1 MADRQM
7 KPYFRRI
14 VRFAVYGLV
23 VCAAA
28 AQTVTHP
35 DLRLQ
40 TVVSGFNLP
49 TGIGFLGPQDFLV
62 TEKNTGMVRW
72 VSHGSIQGTVLD
84 LAVNNSSERGLLGI
98 AVHPRFNQ
106 NPYVYLFWTCQ
117 APPAPVPAIIPT
129 EQECLDTPATGADT
143 NDILAVPLRGN
154 RVDRFVWNGKALA
167 FDRNIIKLRTFQND
181 GVPVPPGQN
190 DEGQPPR
197 GNHDGGVLAFG
208 SDGKLYIISGD
219 LGRRGQLQN
228 LVNGPTPQTGSD
240 DDDQFGGPEPDE
252 NHLSGMVLRLND
264 DGSTPT
270 DNPFYAAGAAL
281 GGRTGMNVQRIFAY
295 GVRNSFGLAFDPFT
309 GNLWETEHSDD
320 SFDEINRI
328 APGHNG
334 GWIQFMGPADRIA
347 EFKQIEL
354 TLPPSG
360 GDPRGGLQQFR
371 WPPTNIA
378 NSTAEG
384 LSRLFMLPGARYA
397 DPQYSWK
404 FATLPVGLNF
414 FTQRFG
420 PNLRGN
426 LLVNLASGPGFLL
439 NFPLSKDRLSL
450 ATADKVD
457 DNMAKQQLNESIP
470 FVIGSGF
477 GIITDIEIS
486 PSNTLFLVSHF
497 SGAVYELR

>member
-1 MADRQM
+1 M
-7 KPYFRRI
+7 KTRLRRI
-14 VRFAVYGLV
+14 VRVAVYGLL
-23 VCAAA
+23 VCTAA

-40 TVVSGFNLP
+40 TVVSGFSLP
-49 TGIGFLGPQDFLV
+49 TGIGFLGPQDFLI
-62 TEKNTGMVRW
+62 TEKNTGMVKW
-72 VSHGSIQGTVLD
+72 VSHGAIQGTVLD

-106 NPYVYLFWTCQ
+106 NPYIYLFWTCQ
-117 APPAPVPAIIPT
+117 APPAPPPAIMPT
-129 EQECLDTPATGADT
+129 QQECPDTPATGADT

-154 RVDRFVWNGKALA
+154 RVDRFVWNGKTLV

-190 DEGQPPR
+190 DEGQPAR

-228 LVNGPTPQTGSD
+228 LVNGPTPQPGSD

-270 DNPFYAAGAAL
+270 DNPFYAAGTAL
-281 GGRTGMNVQRIFAY
+281 AGQTGLNVQRIFAY
-295 GVRNSFGLAFDPFT
+295 GIRNSFGLAFDPFT

-320 SFDEINRI
+320 AFDEINRI

-347 EFKQIEL
+347 DFKQIEL

-384 LSRLFMLPGARYA
+384 LSRLFMLPGAHYA

-439 NFPLSKDRLSL
+439 SFPLSTDRLSL

-477 GIITDIEIS
+477 GIVTDIEIS
-486 PSNTLFLVSHF
+486 PNNTLFLVGHL
-497 SGAVYELR
+497 SGAVYELK